1 VKPADIG
8 ALIEAGDPRVSP
20 DGHWVTFSVVTIDV
34 EANTYRSRIWLS
46 PTDGSAEPRPLTAGD
61 DRDGRARWSPD
72 GGRLAFV
79 SHRGDKGST
88 LHVLPTAGPGEVT
101 TIATWPEEIDDVAW
115 SPDGRTIAF
124 GGRARD
130 EDRYGKEADKDRPA
144 RRIDRITYRLDSVG
158 WTIDRHRHLFT
169 VPADGSSKPLPVTTG
184 QFEDSGLA
192 WSPDGTHLA
201 LAAGR
206 HEEWD
211 IDWAVDLYRVAADG
225 SGEPERLTS
234 SGAAHSRP
242 SWSPDGTRLAYVW
255 GDRRD
260 LPRNGQVGVLD
271 LDNAGQPG
279 ATGALLTADIDRH
292 CAPYL
297 AAAREPVWD
306 GDALLFQVED
316 RGATH
321 IYSVPVDGKGK
332 PEVVVGGDITVTSF
346 DKAGGVLAY
355 AACSNESLTEVFV
368 VGTDGESRQL
378 TSFTPPFLARN
389 RVAAP
394 ERFVAS
400 SADGTEVEAW
410 IIKPLGAESGRRY
423 PTLLNVHG
431 GPFTQYSFR
440 IFDEFQV
447 QAEAGYAVLYT
458 NPRGSS
464 GFGEAWGRAIRGP
477 KATPDPGTGWGGCD
491 YDDVLAVVDAAV
503 ERFDF
508 VDPDRL
514 GILGGSYGG
523 FMTSWVIGHTDRF
536 KAAVSERAVN
546 NMFTMSWTSDLG
558 PVFDRSYQ
566 GVDYLTDPEELLR
579 QSPITY
585 VKDMQTP
592 VLVLHSENDLR
603 CPIEQGEQLFT
614 ALRLLGRDVEFVR
627 FPGESHELSRAGAPK
642 HRVER
647 FEVILDYFGRKL

>member
-1 VKPADIG
+1 
-8 ALIEAGDPRVSP
+8 
-20 DGHWVTFSVVTIDV
+20 
-34 EANTYRSRIWLS
+34 
-46 PTDGSAEPRPLTAGD
+46 
-61 DRDGRARWSPD
+61 
-72 GGRLAFV
+72 
-79 SHRGDKGST
+79 
-88 LHVLPTAGPGEVT
+88 VLPVDGPGEVT
-101 TIATWPEEIDDVAW
+101 TIATWPEEIDEVAW
-115 SPDGRTIAF
+115 APDGRRLAF
-124 GGRARD
+124 GARDRD
-130 EDRYGKEADKDRPA
+130 EDQYGPDKDKDRPP
-144 RRIDRITYRLDSVG
+144 RHIDRITFRLDSVG
-158 WTIDRHRHLFT
+158 WTTDRHRHLFV
-169 VPADGSSKPLPVTTG
+169 VPADGSTKPVAVTSG
-184 QFEDSGLA
+184 PFEDGGLA
-192 WSPDGTHLA
+192 WSPDGRYLA

-206 HEEWD
+206 HDEWD
-211 IDWAVDLYRVAADG
+211 TDWAVDLYRAPADG
-225 SGEPERLTS
+225 NGEPERLTS
-234 SGAAHSRP
+234 SGGAHGRP

-260 LPRNGQVGVLD
+260 LPKNGQVGVYD
-271 LDNAGQPG
+271 VGSGEP
-279 ATGALLTADIDRH
+279 TGTLLTVALDRH

-297 AAAREPVWD
+297 AGAREPVWD
-306 GDALLFQVED
+306 GDTLLFQVED
-316 RGATH
+316 RGATPL
-321 IYSVPVDGKGK
+321 YRVPVDGKGK
-332 PEVVVGGDITVTSF
+332 PEVVVGGDVTVTSF
-346 DKAGGVLAY
+346 DKAGGTLAY
-355 AACSNESLTEVFV
+355 AACSLDGLTEIYV
-368 VGTDGESRQL
+368 VDGDGEPRQL
-378 TSFTPPFLARN
+378 TDFTSSFLARQ
-389 RVAAP
+389 RVAQP
-394 ERFVAS
+394 ERFVAVA
-400 SADGTEVEAW
+400 ADGTEVEAW
-410 IIKPLGAESGRRY
+410 IIRPLDAVDGERY

-431 GPFTQYSFR
+431 GPFTQYGFR

-464 GFGEAWGRAIRGP
+464 GFGEAWGRAVRGP

-491 YDDVLAVVDAAV
+491 FDDVMAVVDAAV
-503 ERFDF
+503 DRYDF

-566 GVDYLTDPEELLR
+566 GVDYLVDPEELLR

-585 VKDMQTP
+585 VNDMHTP

-642 HRVER
+642 HRVQR
-647 FEVILDYFGRKL
+647 FEIILDFFGRKL

>member
-1 VKPADIG
+1 VKPADID
-8 ALIEAGDPRVSP
+8 ALVEAGDPRVSP
-20 DGHWVTFSVVTIDV
+20 DGAWVTFSVVTVDV
-34 EANTYRSRIWLS
+34 EANEYRSRVWLS
-46 PTDGSAEPRPLTAGD
+46 PTDGSSPPRPLTAGD
-61 DRDGRARWSPD
+61 NRDGKARWSSD
-72 GGRLAFV
+72 GRLLAFA
-79 SHRGDKGST
+79 SHRGEKGST
-88 LHVLPTAGPGEVT
+88 LHVLPVGGPGEIT
-101 TIATWPEEIDDVAW
+101 TVATWPEEIDDLAW
-115 SPDGRTIAF
+115 SPDGSRIAF
-124 GGRARD
+124 GARD
-130 EDRYGKEADKDRPA
+130 RDEERYGKEADKDRPP
-144 RRIDRITYRLDSVG
+144 RRIDRITYRLDTVG

-169 VPADGSSKPLPVTTG
+169 VPVDGSTKPVAVTTG
-184 QFEDSGLA
+184 PFEDGGLA
-192 WSPDGTHLA
+192 WSPDGKFLA

-206 HEEWD
+206 HDEWD
-211 IDWAVDLYRVAADG
+211 IDWAVDLYRVPADG

-234 SGAAHSRP
+234 SGVAHSRP
-242 SWSPDGTRLAYVW
+242 SWSPDGTRLAYIW

-260 LPRNGQVGVLD
+260 LPRNGQVGVYALD
-271 LDNAGQPG
+271 GG
-279 ATGALLTADIDRH
+279 APTGELLTASLDRP

-297 AAAREPVWD
+297 ASAREAVWD
-306 GDALLFQVED
+306 GDSLLFQVED
-316 RGATH
+316 RCATH
-321 IYSVPVDGKGK
+321 IYRVAADGKGK
-332 PEVVVGGDITVTSF
+332 PELVVGGDVTVTGF

-355 AACSNESLTEVFV
+355 AACSSEALTEIFV
-368 VGTDGESRQL
+368 VAADGEPRQL
-378 TSFTPPFLARN
+378 TNFTKPFVAQHPPS
-389 RVAAP
+389 VP
-394 ERFVAS
+394 ERFVAT

-410 IIKPLGAESGRRY
+410 LVRPTTLEPGKTY

-431 GPFTQYSFR
+431 GPFTQYGFR
-440 IFDEFQV
+440 VFDEFQV
-447 QAEAGYAVLYT
+447 QAGAGYAVLYT

-477 KATPDPGTGWGGCD
+477 KASPDPGTGWGGCD
-491 YDDVLAVVDAAV
+491 YEDVMAVVDAAI
-503 ERFDF
+503 ERFDLI
-508 VDPDRL
+508 DPDRL

-566 GVDYLTDPEELLR
+566 GVDYLEDPEELLR

-585 VKDMQTP
+585 VKDMHTP

-642 HRVER
+642 HRVQR
-647 FEVILDYFGRKL
+647 FEVILDYFDRKL